1 MQRKDYK
8 LFKEMIDKE
17 YSGISTYMQT
27 SLNTLKEFSPYIKNT
42 MEQPYS
48 NGVMERNNNTCK
60 LIKRIG
66 FGYRNFDN
74 FKARI
79 LIITNLFRPAKKNAE
94 NLLSTL

>member
-1 MQRKDYK
+1 
-8 LFKEMIDKE
+8 MIDKE

-27 SLNTLKEFSPYIKNT
+27 SLNTLNEFSPYIKNT
-42 MEQPYS
+42 TEQPYS
-48 NGVMERNNNTCK
+48 NGIMERNNNTCK

-79 LIITNLFRPAKKNAE
+79 LIITNLFRSEKKNAE